1 MPGWV
6 EPVSFA
12 VVAVYLL
19 AILIAPATR
28 VERAWR
34 FALLALAGF
43 VGEASCI
50 RLYGFYGYAPGWRLW
65 LDGVPLAVVL
75 VWPVVIL
82 SALALA
88 RELAPRV
95 GVAGVAA
102 LCGLIVFADA
112 ALIEPVAVR
121 AGLWSWTAPGLFA
134 VPPIGV
140 LGWAV
145 FAGVGAAWFV
155 WLDRSG
161 ASPYTLRRAELALL
175 LVAPVA
181 VHLALLGSWWGALR
195 WVSASVP
202 ARYAVALV
210 WTLSLLLAARARGA
224 TPPRLRT
231 LLARLPGAGVFFA
244 LLALRGDLPLIVYVL
259 AFPLP
264 YLVLCGRALGPGRE
278 PRRRPWLRV
287 ALIVSLVIWDAFLL
301 GPVPEV
307 DTTVR
312 EVALPQ
318 RLDALEAQLA
328 AEEAAVA
335 DVISGAEKRIVWA
348 NPVSPARTPLAVVY
362 LHGFSATR
370 QETAPLSD
378 RVARGLGA
386 NLYYTRLTGHGRDG
400 AALGEATVN
409 AWLNDAYAAYRVGQR
424 LGQRVILVGTSTGAT
439 LAAWLATQPDVE
451 LAAQVWISPN
461 FAVRS
466 QAARLLHAPWG
477 GDLAQLVVGPERSW
491 QAHNPAQEQ
500 FWTTRYPT
508 RVLLELAGL
517 LDLLASTDLSATR
530 APTLCLIAPDDR
542 VIDPAVARARFAELP
557 DPKQLIEV
565 TSSGDP
571 SHHVLA
577 GDVLAPD
584 DTAPR
589 AEELLRFLRT
599 HLR

>member
-19 AILIAPATR
+19 AILRDRDTR
-28 VERAWR
+28 LACASR
-34 FALLALAGF
+34 FALLAVSGF

-50 RLYGFYGYAPGWRLW
+50 RLYGFYGYAPGWWLW
-65 LDGVPLAVVL
+65 LDVVPLAVVL

-95 GVAGVAA
+95 GVGGVAA

-121 AGLWSWTAPGLFA
+121 AGLWSWTAPGLFG

-145 FAGVGAAWFV
+145 FASVGAAWFV

-161 ASPYTLRRAELALL
+161 ASAYTRRRAELGL
-175 LVAPVA
+175 LVIAPVA
-181 VHLALLGSWWGALR
+181 VHLALLLCWWGALR
-195 WVSASVP
+195 WVSASIP
-202 ARYAVALV
+202 ARYGVAAV
-210 WTLSLLLAARARGA
+210 WTLSVLLAGRARGSA
-224 TPPRLRT
+224 PPRLRT

-244 LLALRGDLPLIVYVL
+244 LLALCGDVPLGVYVL

-264 YLVLCGRALGPGRE
+264 YLVLCARALAPGRE
-278 PRRRPWLRV
+278 PRRRPRLWGA
-287 ALIVSLVIWDAFLL
+287 ALLLLLVWDAFLM

-318 RLDALEAQLA
+318 RLDALEAQLTA
-328 AEEAAVA
+328 DEATVA

-348 NPVSPARTPLAVVY
+348 DPAAPARTRLAVVY

-378 RVARGLGA
+378 RVARALGA

-424 LGQRVILVGTSTGAT
+424 LGERVILIGTSTGAT
-439 LAAWLATQPDVE
+439 LAAWLAAQPDVE

-517 LDLLASTDLSATR
+517 LDLLASTDLSRTR
-530 APTLCLIAPDDR
+530 APTLCLVSPADR
-542 VIDPAVARARFAELP
+542 VVDPAVARARFAELP
-557 DPKQLIEV
+557 EPKQLIEV
-565 TSSGDP
+565 TSSADP

-589 AEELLRFLRT
+589 AEELLRFLRA